1 MPKSFPFLSVFF
13 LKKTLLPCAA
23 ARPFPLQ
30 IRFTVEYAQAR
41 TDYIDTL
48 YGFFTTT
55 SILSALAA
63 FLRWQNWSFRNL
75 RAGGSLAGGGGGTDL
90 VGEGNGG
97 GGGNGG
103 GAGLPGMA
111 AGFAL
116 TLRNRECANLQR
128 LLRSPQW
135 NGILIIAHSLA
146 IFTVLLLLGLST
158 VFFVLFKLQSR
169 AEPAYLL
176 LPPATVSLIYVFIF
190 HRFILVRAFY
200 ALVKTTFSLH
210 RCL

>member
-1 MPKSFPFLSVFF
+1 M
-13 LKKTLLPCAA
+13 
-23 ARPFPLQ
+23 
-30 IRFTVEYAQAR
+30 EYAQAR

-75 RAGGSLAGGGGGTDL
+75 RAGGSLPGADLNSAG
-90 VGEGNGG
+90 ENINGAG
-97 GGGNGG
+97 LRGGNGG

-146 IFTVLLLLGLST
+146 IFTLLLLLGLST

-176 LPPATVSLIYVFIF
+176 LPPATV
-190 HRFILVRAFY
+190 
-200 ALVKTTFSLH
+200 
-210 RCL
+210 

>member
-1 MPKSFPFLSVFF
+1 M
-13 LKKTLLPCAA
+13 
-23 ARPFPLQ
+23 
-30 IRFTVEYAQAR
+30 EYAQAR

-75 RAGGSLAGGGGGTDL
+75 RAGGSLAGADL
-90 VGEGNGG
+90 NSAGVVGS

-135 NGILIIAHSLA
+135 NGVLIVAHSLA

-176 LPPATVSLIYVFIF
+176 LPPATVPKSLTLF
-190 HRFILVRAFY
+190 LD
-200 ALVKTTFSLH
+200 TF
-210 RCL
+210 